1 MKTIGRAL
9 RAPPKDEDGR
19 TGFTKE
25 PTVGPFHNPAVN
37 HAIPLAKKADIVIQP
52 GQKRHLKRIAL
63 NSTTASASAEPQA
76 EMCLILAAAPNAR
89 RPMTSSQMQEMLG
102 IYYLLR
108 CAGIRKNV
116 AEFLQRA
123 SLNWTLQLPTP
134 RDLPALTRL
143 NAFDALARNAL
154 VLGIPVELIESD
166 DGDSLFIHQGPE
178 RPGSSEV
185 LPPHLSPTALQ
196 RTVKH
201 HPWLDLF
208 PIPKM
213 RDNILRGIQS
223 GEIDEDELCNALVC
237 DLLDLDSPSKSSL
250 VIWGDAWDL
259 NGWELGP
266 EFFRRWG
273 GLVQGCPEVLTATNY
288 WRQKRGVG
296 KIREIN
302 SGGSLALDITW

>member
-1 MKTIGRAL
+1 MEPRQVEAL
-9 RAPPKDEDGR
+9 DDEDDW
-19 TGFTKE
+19 TGVASAAE
-25 PTVGPFHNPAVN
+25 RRRRQNRVHQRAYRRS
-37 HAIPLAKKADIVIQP
+37 IPQP
-52 GQKRHLKRIAL
+52 RQKRHLKRIAL
-63 NSTTASASAEPQA
+63 NSASTSASAEPQA
-76 EMCLILAAAPNAR
+76 ETSLVPDASLNAR
-89 RPMTSSQMQEMLG
+89 RPMTLSRMQEMYG

-108 CAGIRKNV
+108 CAGIRENV
-116 AEFLQRA
+116 VEFLQRA
-123 SLNWTLQLPTP
+123 SSNWNLRLPTP

-166 DGDSLFIHQGPE
+166 EGNSLFIHQGPA

-213 RDNILRGIQS
+213 RDNILRGIRA

-273 GLVQGCPEVLTATNY
+273 GLVQGCPEVLVATNY

-302 SGGSLALDITW
+302 SGSSPAFNTT

>member
-1 MKTIGRAL
+1 
-9 RAPPKDEDGR
+9 
-19 TGFTKE
+19 
-25 PTVGPFHNPAVN
+25 
-37 HAIPLAKKADIVIQP
+37 
-52 GQKRHLKRIAL
+52 
-63 NSTTASASAEPQA
+63 
-76 EMCLILAAAPNAR
+76 MCLIPAAAPNAR

-108 CAGIRKNV
+108 CAGIRNNV

-123 SLNWTLQLPTP
+123 SSNWTLQLPIP

-237 DLLDLDSPSKSSL
+237 DLLDLDSPTKSSL

-302 SGGSLALDITW
+302 SGGSLALDIT

>member
-1 MKTIGRAL
+1 MKMIGRAW

-19 TGFTKE
+19 IGSIKE
-25 PTVGPFHNPAVN
+25 PTVGPFLNSGVKR
-37 HAIPLAKKADIVIQP
+37 AISLAKKAYFTIQP
-52 GQKRHLKRIAL
+52 RQKRHLKRIAL
-63 NSTTASASAEPQA
+63 NSTRASAAAEPQA
-76 EMCLILAAAPNAR
+76 EMSLVPAASLTAS
-89 RPMTSSQMQEMLG
+89 RPMTLSQMQEMFG

-108 CAGIRKNV
+108 CAGIRENV

-123 SLNWTLQLPTP
+123 SSNWSLLPPTP

-166 DGDSLFIHQGPE
+166 DGESLFIYQGPA
-178 RPGSSEV
+178 RPRSSKV

-213 RDNILRGIQS
+213 RDNILHGVQA
-223 GEIDEDELCNALVC
+223 GEIDEDELCNTLVC

-273 GLVQGCPEVLTATNY
+273 GLVQGCPEVLVATNY

-296 KIREIN
+296 KITEIN
-302 SGGSLALDITW
+302 WGGSPALNEQ